1 MNYKFLHFH
10 WISIYV
16 QDLEGCR
23 IDEWMNFDQVV
34 EIPAI
39 AGCADSQEEIQGGPK
54 PDSENAMIN
63 FVDRGRVREIKN
75 WLLSSASE
83 CIEA

>member
-1 MNYKFLHFH
+1 
-10 WISIYV
+10 
-16 QDLEGCR
+16 
-23 IDEWMNFDQVV
+23 MNFDQVV

-39 AGCADSQEEIQGGPK
+39 AGCADSQEEIQDGPK

-75 WLLSSASE
+75 
-83 CIEA
+83 